1 MAASTLS
8 AKPENRAVGMGLFYT
23 IYYAGGA
30 VVPTLCGIAADYV
43 GKPEGGLLGGAVLSA
58 LAIPAFMT
66 HRLLTLRKTALIQA

>member
-30 VVPTLCGIAADYV
+30 VVPSLCGMAADYV
-43 GKPEGGLLGGAVLSA
+43 GKPEGGMLAGAALSF
-58 LAIPAFMT
+58 LAIPAFLV
-66 HRLLTLRKTALIQA
+66 HRVLTLRRSMPVQA